1 MADLDFD
8 IFKKKY
14 SLAISDL
21 EKRMADSK
29 IRANL
34 SEILYKDS
42 LDKKIDMDE
51 LTLDIRRFY
60 SGDML
65 SQVKLNQYVSRY
77 K

>member
-1 MADLDFD
+1 MTDLDLSS
-8 IFKKKY
+8 FKKKY

-21 EKRMADSK
+21 EKRIPNSK
-29 IRANL
+29 IRENL
-34 SEILYKDS
+34 SEVLYKDS
-42 LDKKIDMDE
+42 LNKKIDMDE
-51 LTLDIRRFY
+51 LTVDIRRFY

>member
-1 MADLDFD
+1 MTDLDFNL
-8 IFKKKY
+8 FKKKY

-21 EKRMADSK
+21 EKRIPDNKVRVELA
-29 IRANL
+29 AL
-34 SEILYKDS
+34 LYKDA
-42 LDKKIDMDE
+42 LNKKIDMDE
-51 LTLDIRRFY
+51 LTVDIRRFY